1 MIEVVTWEGNMQT
14 WHDGLP
20 TELPEIVAL
29 PERPGMRVRRS
40 AFADSEVMAPRS
52 SELADAWQPPHAIAP
67 LTR

>member
-1 MIEVVTWEGNMQT
+1 MQT

-29 PERPGMRVRRS
+29 PERPGMRFRRS
-40 AFADSEVMAPRS
+40 AFADSEPTTPRS
-52 SELADAWQPPHAIAP
+52 GELADAWQPPHAIAP